1 MADFNSKYSGEQV
14 EELLD
19 QMANGN
25 TGDGGGGGGITVETD
40 PVFLKSPAASIT
52 EEKITEWDNKV
63 DKVDGK
69 QLSTEDFT
77 TILKQKLDGL
87 SNYDD
92 TTISQAVQS
101 LQTQLNTLVS
111 GNASTAVESFNEII
125 AFLEGISD
133 SEDLSNIIASI
144 EQQIAG
150 KMDKVT
156 LATVATSG
164 SYDDLSNK
172 PAIPSAVTEAT
183 VSGWGFT
190 KNTGTYTKPSSGI
203 PKTDLANDVQT
214 SLNKA
219 DKAVTYNTDYQVVVD
234 KGTFLDA
241 NVGVYYAFPSA
252 SEEVKANADFII
264 ATDVDLSDKQDKIN
278 DLDKIRSGAA
288 KGATSTQQETLQTG
302 ASAVVVPDGVLVD
315 GGGSTYALPD
325 VDETTKEASDYVLAT
340 EDYVDSKVGSGG
352 GGSKVFVEVKPMKE
366 PFGYFGQ
373 LGAIIPNNVYVFTE
387 PINGLNVLGFTES
400 DSKGDEYSI
409 MFTASKDN
417 VSISLPS
424 SPYKIYWANG
434 VIPTINSDDLCE
446 LSLVRIGNDIKAVL
460 TPFKAVE

>member
-1 MADFNSKYSGEQV
+1 MEDYNSKYSGEEV
-14 EELLD
+14 DGLLD
-19 QMANGN
+19 EIG
-25 TGDGGGGGGITVETD
+25 
-40 PVFLKSPAASIT
+40 
-52 EEKITEWDNKV
+52 NKV

-92 TTISQAVQS
+92 TAISQAVDK
-101 LQTQLNTLVS
+101 LRKDLDALVS
-111 GNASTAVESFNEII
+111 GDTTTAIKNFNEVI
-125 AFLEGISD
+125 AFLDGISD
-133 SEDLSNIIASI
+133 TEDLSGIIASI

-150 KMDKVT
+150 K
-156 LATVATSG
+156 
-164 SYDDLSNK
+164 
-172 PAIPSAVTEAT
+172 
-183 VSGWGFT
+183 
-190 KNTGTYTKPSSGI
+190 
-203 PKTDLANDVQT
+203 
-214 SLNKA
+214 
-219 DKAVTYNTDYQVVVD
+219 
-234 KGTFLDA
+234 
-241 NVGVYYAFPSA
+241 
-252 SEEVKANADFII
+252 
-264 ATDVDLSDKQDKIN
+264 QDKIN
-278 DLDKIRSGAA
+278 DIDNIRSGAS
-288 KGATSTQQETLQTG
+288 KGATSAQQEELQTG
-302 ASAVVVPDGVLVD
+302 ASAVVVPDGVFVD

-340 EDYVDSKVGSGG
+340 EEYVDSKVGSGG
-352 GGSKVFVEVKPMKE
+352 GGSKVFVEVKPMKD
-366 PFGYFGQ
+366 PLGYFGQ

-387 PINGLNVLGFTES
+387 PINGLDVLGFTES

-434 VIPTINSDDLCE
+434 VAPIISSGDLCE